1 MSTAEIRRAVYD
13 RQHGECLW
21 CSKFVTF
28 QQAHLHEKLHRGHGG
43 KISLDNSII
52 LCSNCHIGP
61 KGDHGNRLPKFSKKM
76 LDKDSETR

>member
-28 QQAHLHEKLHRGHGG
+28 QQAHMHEVVPRGRQG

-52 LCSNCHIGP
+52 LCAECHL
-61 KGDHGNRLPKFSKKM
+61 DFAHGNRKPQFSKKV